1 MTLPKSWDLSR
12 KKKKKVGEEIL
23 TILAFAVSFFT
34 VLPIPFSSDQIFPW
48 SSFCWC
54 QSYQSPS
61 CCLHI
66 PCDFQ
71 FQLSFN
77 SISVSWRNVTT
88 FMLGTCPVPI
98 CFFSL
103 RLCLNSVRSL
113 QISQADLLLSLPDFL
128 HIVMGFM
135 LWSGCPSISTYLS
148 TCQRLL
154 AFWDCHWQDIA
165 YFFPEWAKIF

>member
-1 MTLPKSWDLSR
+1 MWER
-12 KKKKKVGEEIL
+12 KFWL
-23 TILAFAVSFFT
+23 YWHL
-34 VLPIPFSSDQIFPW
+34 L
-48 SSFCWC
+48 
-54 QSYQSPS
+54 SPS
-61 CCLHI
+61 SLFYLSHSAVTKFFLGLPFVDVKAIKVLLAALHI

-98 CFFSL
+98 CIFSL